1 MWARECKCS
10 SKKDRLNFASMRFC
24 TTPLYSKS
32 FSSDK
37 ELREES
43 LKEISTAHNN
53 SIRMLPRNTPPLNPL
68 VKSPWVLN
76 NPSSN
81 GKPSTG
87 TENLKKLP
95 EARSDES
102 GLQGGCWTPRDQSG
116 LGKRGALSQ
125 SLEQSPL
132 EPPLLLY
139 LHSQELESF
148 QPFRW
153 FGGSLPEFQQL
164 GCQKQIPL
172 LP

>member
-1 MWARECKCS
+1 M
-10 SKKDRLNFASMRFC
+10 NFASMRFC

-68 VKSPWVLN
+68 VKSPLVLN

-95 EARSDES
+95 KARSDES
-102 GLQGGCWTPRDQSG
+102 GLQGGC
-116 LGKRGALSQ
+116 
-125 SLEQSPL
+125 
-132 EPPLLLY
+132 
-139 LHSQELESF
+139 
-148 QPFRW
+148 
-153 FGGSLPEFQQL
+153 
-164 GCQKQIPL
+164 
-172 LP
+172 